1 MKYLCLA
8 VLAFTFFSSLLFAEE
23 KTTHNWN
30 QWNTPKETGPAF
42 GTSNYAIDGEFEYFV
57 TDIFGL
63 AGETA
68 IPVSSEVAN
77 GKVYPF
83 LLGGNVHILPRNSF
97 DIFVGGKGGFTNIKP
112 VTFETEWAPTIEM
125 HAGLAYYF
133 WGMFY
138 GQVDAGYAFVKYAN
152 TSAYINYEGFR
163 LAFKTGFFF

>member
-30 QWNTPKETGPAF
+30 QWNTPKETGPARSNLKLGLGLLHYQAF

-125 HAGLAYYF
+125 HAGLA
-133 WGMFY
+133 
-138 GQVDAGYAFVKYAN
+138 
-152 TSAYINYEGFR
+152 
-163 LAFKTGFFF
+163 